1 MISAN
6 CKIVFLWVRWSDR
19 LPGFPNFNDIFLFLY
34 WYSWWCWKIP
44 MKTKMTFS
52 EQTDQEKSSIF
63 LIVHLAKIQIRLVRV
78 SWSAL
83 INRIISNHLSGS
95 PKTKWIYTFL
105 VKYKARGEPSSSQ
118 CHSLVVFFFPLN
130 IETSTIVLTRIICLF
145 ITFNDI
151 FLPRLM
157 YTRK

>member
-1 MISAN
+1 MCDFYLLIMISAN

-19 LPGFPNFNDIFLFLY
+19 LPSFPNFNDIFLFLY

-105 VKYKARGEPSSSQ
+105 VKYKTRGEPSSSQ
-118 CHSLVVFFFPLN
+118 CHSLVVF
-130 IETSTIVLTRIICLF
+130 S
-145 ITFNDI
+145 
-151 FLPRLM
+151 FL
-157 YTRK
+157 